1 MDPQQ
6 LDERISAIQRRLRR
20 LTVAVFLMA
29 LALLLCA
36 AAIFGQLVNY
46 FASDPL
52 LYGGATAGAAVTGF
66 VFGWLARRAG

>member
-1 MDPQQ
+1 MDPQE
-6 LDERISAIQRRLRR
+6 LEDRIVAIQKRLRR
-20 LTVAVFLMA
+20 VAVAVFVMA

-46 FASDPL
+46 FAGDPL

-66 VFGWLARRAG
+66 IFGWFAKRAG